1 MLNILASVLNSSVKN
16 LFKNQPD
23 VLLHT
28 SATTMTEWNL
38 GHHLSNEI
46 KKYIFWLNHDV
57 DVSKRN
63 YDNRRPDI
71 IFHKRGIFSLD
82 FLVVEVKRNENDDR
96 SDIRKIKNHWMRGRL
111 NYSYGAYINIWNKDN
126 YVGYVFDQQDNMKD
140 IIRDGKYINIPS
152 VSDLIYNQINN
163 MVLEIKEL
171 ENNINENNNIETELQ
186 EKVNSIETMWNE
198 IIEENIET

>member
-1 MLNILASVLNSSVKN
+1 MLNILANVLNSSVKN
-16 LFKNQPD
+16 LFKNQAD

-46 KKYIFWLNHDV
+46 KKYIFWLNDDV

-71 IFHKRGIFSLD
+71 IFHKRGIFDLD
-82 FLVVEVKRNENDDR
+82 FLVVEVKRNKNDDR
-96 SDIRKIKNHWMRGRL
+96 SDIGKIKNYWMKGRL
-111 NYSYGAYINIWNKDN
+111 NYNYGAYINIWNKDN

-140 IIRDGKYINIPS
+140 IRDGKYINISS
-152 VSDLIYNQINN
+152 VSDLKYNQINN
-163 MVLEIKEL
+163 MVIEVKEF
-171 ENNINENNNIETELQ
+171 ENNSNENINIETELQ
-186 EKVNSIETMWNE
+186 EKVNSIETMWKD
-198 IIEENIET
+198 IIEENIEN